1 MAKQYGKNSAVD
13 FAPAN
18 LMSFGKSFATLNG
31 QPLVKSEVWYDKAA
45 LEEFALTDAAY
56 VGQRVVYVDTDEN
69 KVYSYTIQIDGSLKE
84 SGSSAIGD
92 EKTIAVAEDGTI
104 SLFGISGLE
113 FERTTDSG
121 TVKVNYQPL
130 LVDGKLTW
138 VEPSATTV
146 EGLQTLI
153 EALRTDVDALEDKIG
168 DVTAGKTVVE
178 MIEEAQTAAT
188 YDDTALSGRVK
199 AIEDDYL
206 KTADKTALET
216 AISTAKTEAIEEA
229 VAAVVGEGTDEDFDT
244 LKEVADWI
252 LSDTTGAAA
261 LMTRVTTI
269 ENDYLKGADKTE
281 LQGEIDALETL
292 IGTLPEDATSETV
305 IDYIKEVV
313 DGLKIGD
320 YAKAADLT
328 ALAER
333 VTAIETSIADLTDRI
348 AALEEVGAEK
358 NVINSADENEF
369 TVDENRELS
378 IKAVAM
384 DKVTGLPDALAKKV
398 NVQDGYRLISDKEAE
413 KLEKLVLGEDGSVE
427 VSGTI
432 AAGNVDGLDEWITAR
447 AGTLKGLSENNLT
460 DTLKDQIEKSQ
471 ANVIEILKVG
481 GTTIEVN
488 VEDKSV
494 NIPLA
499 TAEAHGVV
507 KGSSAEN
514 GVAVA
519 EDGTMSVNS
528 VNVSKLVQT
537 DEDTIV
543 LDGGSSAN

>member
-1 MAKQYGKNSAVD
+1 MTVTEFFTKLNNGATWSAGV
-13 FAPAN
+13 
-18 LMSFGKSFATLNG
+18 SFKRAAALPLERYAVHASFADAEDYATNNAVAYPG
-31 QPLVKSEVWYDKAA
+31 QILAVV
-45 LEEFALTDAAY
+45 EETGTGVYYIDQNMSLQP
-56 VGQRVVYVDTDEN
+56 VGVIPTG
-69 KVYSYTIQIDGSLKE
+69 DG
-84 SGSSAIGD
+84 
-92 EKTIAVAEDGTI
+92 KTISVDEDGVI
-104 SLFGISGLE
+104 SLFGMDGE
-113 FERTTDSG
+113 FEEAKS
-121 TVKVNYQPL
+121 YQP
-130 LVDGKLTW
+130 VYKDGALTW
-138 VEPSATTV
+138 VELSATTV
-146 EGLQTLI
+146 EGLKALV
-153 EALRTDVDALEDKIG
+153 EGLRTDVDAINEKIG
-168 DVTAGKTVVE
+168 TVDEGKSVVQ
-178 MIEEAQTAAT
+178 MIGEAQEAAT
-188 YDDTALSGRVK
+188 YDDTALAGRVK

-206 KTADKTALET
+206 KGADRTALET

-229 VAAVVGEGTDEDFDT
+229 VATVLGEGTSEDFDT

-281 LQGEIDALETL
+281 LQGAIDDLEAFV
-292 IGTLPEDATSETV
+292 GTLPEGATSTTV
-305 IDYIKEVV
+305 VAYIQEVV
-313 DGLKIGD
+313 DGLRIGD

-333 VTAIETSIADLTDRI
+333 VTAVETAITGLTDRI

-369 TVDENRELS
+369 TVDADRKLS
-378 IKAVAM
+378 VKEIAM
-384 DKVTGLPDALAKKV
+384 EKVTGLPDALAQKV
-398 NVQDGYRLISDKEAE
+398 SAQEGYRLISDKEAE

-460 DTLKDQIEKSQ
+460 DDLKAQIEKSQ
-471 ANVIEILKVG
+471 ANVIEIVKVG
-481 GTTIEVN
+481 GVEVEVN
-488 VEDKSV
+488 AEDKSV
-494 NIPLA
+494 DIPMA
-499 TAEAHGVV
+499 TAQALGVV
-507 KGSSAEN
+507 KGTDAEN

-528 VNVSKLVQT
+528 LNVNKLVQT
-537 DEDTIV
+537 DGDTIV